1 VDEREKNRSLTALRD
16 EVAALA
22 PWNLNVEI
30 TPGLSTRFFR
40 GEPLIT
46 SPLPFGR
53 PWGALVNAR
62 DHFLKVLRR
71 IYPNGLEGRRVLD
84 CGCNNGGYLFWAK
97 ELGAGECLGFDARE
111 HWIKQARFLAENREA
126 DTSDV
131 HFEVCD
137 IYDLPKLALE
147 PFDIV
152 NFYGIFYHLPDPV
165 HGLKIAA
172 DLAKELMIVDSPT
185 ARNLP
190 AETLVAWENPEE
202 QPVPPGS
209 IYRTPVAIEIGERR
223 KTGMGSFYD
232 LHWLPSGPSTL
243 TRILRWTGFPE
254 ARTRWRHLRGQPH
267 SQDRVEILAAR
278 EEGFFDAFDQSAPR
292 IREIVDPFIPAGSTV
307 LVASAGNED
316 LVELGERCG
325 WHFPRTADGAYDSE
339 HSRDP
344 AEAAAQIDT
353 LREMGAGYLVFPD
366 NELPWLDDG
375 GFAAQLESRYEVLT
389 RKDGVG
395 VVFALNPA

>member
-1 VDEREKNRSLTALRD
+1 VSQREENRSLTALRD

-22 PWNLNVEI
+22 PWVLNVEI
-30 TPGLSTRFFR
+30 RPGLSTRFFQ
-40 GEPLIT
+40 GEPLVT
-46 SPLPFGR
+46 SPLAFGP
-53 PWGALVNAR
+53 PWHALVDPR
-62 DHFLKVLRR
+62 DHFLNVLRR

-97 ELGAGECLGFDARE
+97 ELGAGECLGFDVRE

-126 DTSDV
+126 DASDV

-147 PFDIV
+147 PLDIV

-165 HGLKIAA
+165 LGLKIAA
-172 DLAKELMIVDSPT
+172 DLAKELVIVDSG
-185 ARNLP
+185 AIRDFP
-190 AETLVAWENPEE
+190 AETLVAWENPKE
-202 QPVPPGS
+202 QAVQPHS
-209 IYRTPVAIEIGERR
+209 IYRTPAAVESGERR
-223 KTGMGSFYD
+223 KIGMDSFYE
-232 LHWLPSGPSTL
+232 LHWFPSGPSTL
-243 TRILRWTGFPE
+243 TRILSWTGFPE
-254 ARTRWRHLRGQPH
+254 TRTRWRHLRGQPRDR
-267 SQDRVEILAAR
+267 DRVEILAAR

-307 LVASAGNED
+307 LVASGGNED

-325 WHFPRTADGAYDSE
+325 WHFPGTAEGGYDSE

-344 AEAAAQIDT
+344 AEATAQIDS

-366 NELPWLDDG
+366 SELPWLDDG
-375 GFAAQLESRYEVLT
+375 GLAAQLESRYEVLT

-395 VVFALNPA
+395 VVFGLNPA